1 MAINALTG
9 NEYTGTNDEL
19 LNGMGLS
26 SDHRVATFN
35 QCMKLGI
42 KPATFK
48 GTKKLA
54 TLKFC
59 KEVEDSNGKKVVE
72 VKFFNVFDYEMLEQR
87 QLQLATV

>member
-1 MAINALTG
+1 MAINALTK

-19 LNGMGLS
+19 LNGLGLS

>member
-9 NEYTGTNDEL
+9 NEYTGSNDEL
-19 LNGMGLS
+19 LNSMGLDS
-26 SDHRVATFN
+26 NHRVATFN

-59 KEVEDSNGKKVVE
+59 KEYEDSNGDTKID
-72 VKFFNVFDYEMLEQR
+72 VKFFNVFDYEMLEAR
-87 QLQLATV
+87 QKLLASA

>member
-19 LNGMGLS
+19 LNSMGLS
-26 SDHRVATFN
+26 SDHKVATFN